1 MFGNPETTTGGNALK
16 FYASVRLDIRRMAQI
31 KDGDVA
37 TGNRVKVKVVKN
49 KVAPP
54 FRNAEFDIVFGEGI
68 SKVGEIIDMGVE
80 LGIVQKS
87 GSWFSY
93 DANKLGQ
100 GRDAVKELLK
110 DNPEMSAEIEGKI
123 RAKIAEMQAA

>member
-31 KDGDVA
+31 KDGEEAV
-37 TGNRVKVKVVKN
+37 GNRVKVKVVKN

-54 FRNAEFDIVFGEGI
+54 FRQAEFDIVFGEGI

-93 DANKLGQ
+93 DTTKLGQ
-100 GRDAVKELLK
+100 GREAVKQLLT
-110 DNPEMSAEIEGKI
+110 DNPELANELEKKI
-123 RAKIAEMQAA
+123 RTKILEAQA